1 MGWKIGRLFRILGI
15 PLLAFVGGLWFA
27 SINAAFLQVF
37 TANTF
42 WGFFIRISLS
52 AAGAY
57 MVYIGFFKQEQ
68 FFESSKDEN
77 LNIFVSPEVF
87 KTLIHRVLDNFD
99 TVELKQIKMRP
110 SKLSGV
116 RELVVDIS
124 TSDPFS
130 ISDVL
135 SELYEKI
142 SNTIEQSLGDAM
154 GVKVIVKVRSFEVNS

>member
-1 MGWKIGRLFRILGI
+1 MGWKIGRLFRLLGI
-15 PLLAFVGGLWFA
+15 PLLAFVAGLWVA
-27 SINAAFLQVF
+27 SFNVDFLTVLM
-37 TANTF
+37 ANTF
-42 WGFFIRISLS
+42 WGFFIRIVLTVI
-52 AAGAY
+52 GAY
-57 MVYIGFFKQEQ
+57 MVYTGFYKQEQ
-68 FFESSKDEN
+68 FFESSKDDN

-87 KTLIHRVLDNFD
+87 KTLIQRVLDNFD

-116 RELVVDIS
+116 RELVVDLS

-154 GVKVIVKVRSFEVNS
+154 GVKVVVKVRTFEVNN